1 MLTGLLIGWPFL
13 SALFVYL
20 FKGDDAKKVA
30 FGASLLQLVFT
41 IYILT
46 QFQYTDK
53 LQLEMQ
59 LPWIASMGINFHV
72 AIDGISVILV
82 LLTNLL
88 VPFIILSSFS
98 SKYENPRAFYAL
110 ILIMQTAL
118 IGVFTSLDG
127 FLFYVFWELALLPIY
142 FICLLWGGENR
153 GKITFKFFVYTLFG
167 SLFMLVALIYL
178 YLQTPDAHSFDLK
191 ALVAAGQALP
201 LEKQSIV
208 FWGLFIAFAI
218 KMPVFPFHTWQPDT
232 YTVAPT
238 QGTMLLSGIMLK
250 MGIFGVI
257 RWLLPVVPQGV
268 AEWGMVAVTLSVFG
282 ILYASIIAIMQ
293 SDIKRLIA
301 YSSIAHVGLI
311 SAGLFSNN
319 IQALQ
324 GVIIQ
329 MLVHGINV
337 FALFFIIDRIEART
351 NTRNLNELGGIRSV
365 APVFATVFMIIMLG
379 SVALPFTN
387 GFVGEYLLINGLF
400 QYNSVMAA
408 VAGISI
414 ILGAVYMLRAYQKSM
429 LGETNSVTASFAEIT
444 LNEKLVLFPIV
455 ILVIAIGIFP
465 KPLLA
470 LSEPAAQSLLN
481 FINEVNLVIK

>member
-178 YLQTPDAHSFDLK
+178 YLQTPDAHSFD
-191 ALVAAGQALP
+191 
-201 LEKQSIV
+201 
-208 FWGLFIAFAI
+208 
-218 KMPVFPFHTWQPDT
+218 
-232 YTVAPT
+232 
-238 QGTMLLSGIMLK
+238 
-250 MGIFGVI
+250 
-257 RWLLPVVPQGV
+257 
-268 AEWGMVAVTLSVFG
+268 
-282 ILYASIIAIMQ
+282 
-293 SDIKRLIA
+293 
-301 YSSIAHVGLI
+301 
-311 SAGLFSNN
+311 
-319 IQALQ
+319 
-324 GVIIQ
+324 
-329 MLVHGINV
+329 
-337 FALFFIIDRIEART
+337 
-351 NTRNLNELGGIRSV
+351 
-365 APVFATVFMIIMLG
+365 
-379 SVALPFTN
+379 
-387 GFVGEYLLINGLF
+387 
-400 QYNSVMAA
+400 
-408 VAGISI
+408 
-414 ILGAVYMLRAYQKSM
+414 
-429 LGETNSVTASFAEIT
+429 
-444 LNEKLVLFPIV
+444 
-455 ILVIAIGIFP
+455 
-465 KPLLA
+465 
-470 LSEPAAQSLLN
+470 
-481 FINEVNLVIK
+481 